1 MTRRYRQHAD
11 SFGPAHAELNLVP
24 LIDVML
30 VLLVIVMIAS
40 PWLTHAVG
48 IELPR
53 VSSAPKPPP
62 PAHVEL
68 DIGASGELYWQNNAL
83 AESELAGYVAQAVA
97 RDAEVELRIHADRRA
112 AYEHVARAMAIAAR
126 GGIAR
131 IGFVSDPE
139 P

>member
-1 MTRRYRQHAD
+1 MTRRYRQHED
-11 SFGPAHAELNLVP
+11 SFGPARAELNLVP

-40 PWLTHAVG
+40 PWLTHAVT

-53 VSSAPKPPP
+53 VSSATKPPP

-68 DIGASGELYWQNNAL
+68 DIGAKGELYWQNNPL
-83 AESELAGYVAQAVA
+83 AASELADYVAQAVA

-112 AYEHVARAMAIAAR
+112 AYEHVARAMAIASR
-126 GGIAR
+126 GGIGR

-139 P
+139 R